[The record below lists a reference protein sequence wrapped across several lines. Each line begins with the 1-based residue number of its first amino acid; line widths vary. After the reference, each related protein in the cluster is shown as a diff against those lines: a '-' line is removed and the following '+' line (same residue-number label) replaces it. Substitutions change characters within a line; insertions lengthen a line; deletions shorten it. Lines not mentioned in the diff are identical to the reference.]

1 MNAKTFKFRIIE
13 KCHPHLN
20 YDTEVITKDYSYYL
34 YVKVPW
40 YLGSWKL
47 IYPSPYWKSPF
58 GELDYFISVEDAK
71 EKAHDYVKNF
81 ILEQKENE
89 IYKKHKK
96 ELKVTT
102 EIALEFQIDS

>member
-1 MNAKTFKFRIIE
+1 MNAKTFKFSIIE

-47 IYPSPYWKSPF
+47 IYPSVYS
-58 GELDYFISVEDAK
+58 EVDYFISVEDAK
-71 EKAHDYVKNF
+71 EKAHDYVKNCV
-81 ILEQKENE
+81 LEQKENE
-89 IYKKHKK
+89 IYEKHKK

-102 EIALEFQIDS
+102 EIVLEFQINS

>member
-34 YVKVPW
+34 YVKLPW
-40 YLGSWKL
+40 YFAWFLGSWQE
-47 IYPSPYWKSPF
+47 IYPSAYN
-58 GELDYFISVEDAK
+58 ELGYFISVEDAK
-71 EKAHDYVKNF
+71 ERAYDYVKKYV
-81 ILEQKENE
+81 LEQKENE
-89 IYKKHKK
+89 IYEKHKK

-102 EIALEFQIDS
+102 EIVLEFQINS